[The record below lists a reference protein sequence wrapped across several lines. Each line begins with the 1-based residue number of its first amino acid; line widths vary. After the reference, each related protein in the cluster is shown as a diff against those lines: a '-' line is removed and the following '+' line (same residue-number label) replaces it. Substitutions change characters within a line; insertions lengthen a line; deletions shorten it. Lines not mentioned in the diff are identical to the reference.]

1 MLWVELKVGSNNLI
15 CGICYRPP
23 GGDLNYNARF
33 LDNLQRCL
41 DKINIQSNS
50 LVTIIGDFNDHY
62 DSTNQSE
69 STDFGCLLYRWME
82 CNNLFQ
88 VITEPTRIT
97 QHGATILDLITNCPG
112 YFVHT
117 GILSPPSNCDH
128 SVIFAKMSITFIKQ
142 KSYKRFVWDFNN
154 VNESEFCNALVT
166 ANLDVFTSHND
177 IKSIYENW
185 FTGLYNV
192 IESHICH
199 KFVTIRPPDKS
210 WMNNSIRRAIRRRNR
225 LFKIHVKKR
234 TGTSWDRYRP
244 QRNLTTSLI
253 RSNKKKYFS
262 NLNER
267 LQDSSTSSKSWWGI
281 VKSLYGAIMQM
292 SIPTLIEGAR
302 YICCS
307 KEKSE
312 LFNDYFYAQNLIDDS
327 CAILPSNISYFQT
340 TITLSNIYASEREIN
355 NLLKSVD
362 TSKACGCDGIGNKIL
377 KLCANG
383 ITTSF
388 TSIVNLSLLSGS
400 FPDQWKLANVIPI
413 FKKGDRQ
420 SKLNYRPVSLLDL
433 LSKIFEKIVYIRLY
447 NFLSEIFFLNPLQ
460 SGFRPDDST
469 VNQLI
474 CLVHKI
480 YDALERGK
488 EVRMVFLDISMAFDK
503 VWHKGLLYK
512 LETIGVRDPLLGWFK
527 SYLTNGKHRVVIDG
541 QFSEWKNIK
550 AGVPHGSVLGPL
562 LFLIISMILLKILKR
577 TVFFTPMIPHF
588 MILLKH
594 QRCLR
599 LN

>member
-1 MLWVELKVGSNNLI
+1 
-15 CGICYRPP
+15 
-23 GGDLNYNARF
+23 
-33 LDNLQRCL
+33 
-41 DKINIQSNS
+41 
-50 LVTIIGDFNDHY
+50 
-62 DSTNQSE
+62 
-69 STDFGCLLYRWME
+69 
-82 CNNLFQ
+82 
-88 VITEPTRIT
+88 
-97 QHGATILDLITNCPG
+97 
-112 YFVHT
+112 
-117 GILSPPSNCDH
+117 
-128 SVIFAKMSITFIKQ
+128 MSITFIKQ

-199 KFVTIRPPDKS
+199 KFVTIRPPDKP

-234 TGTSWDRYRP
+234 TGTSWDRYRQ

-281 VKSLYGAIMQM
+281 VKSLYGAKMQM

-327 CAILPSNISYFQT
+327 CAIPPSNISYFQT

-413 FKKGDRQ
+413 FKKDDRQ

-460 SGFRPDDST
+460 SDFRPDDST

-488 EVRMVFLDISMAFDK
+488 EVRMVFLDISMAFGK

-577 TVFFTPMIPHF
+577 TVFFTPMITHF